1 MTVCDFGNFRYGQNP
16 NSRIGSLMGAI
27 LAMKHY
33 QNTFHT
39 GLDGPKVS
47 LVTSLYTV

>member
-1 MTVCDFGNFRYGQNP
+1 MMVCGLEFLSWHDP